1 VGQRWMAGRRR
12 MTGPR
17 WMARVRLEMT
27 SSLKV
32 EQKDE
37 AKNDLPVDQ

>member
-1 VGQRWMAGRRR
+1 V
-12 MTGPR
+12 GPR
-17 WMARVRLEMT
+17 WMAGVHPDMT